1 MAGEWDNYVK
11 RTGSC
16 NKCQKTFQEL
26 ETYQAT
32 LVEASE
38 GFERRDYCQECWSDE
53 FRTQAFSFWQARVPK
68 KEEKKKLF
76 VDDAVLLDFFKR
88 LTESE
93 DESKSGFCFVL
104 ALILMR
110 KRALK
115 YISTTQKD
123 NGLEVW
129 IMKLTGDDKEYKV
142 PNPHLDDEQIEKIR
156 TELTSV
162 LAGD

>member
-1 MAGEWDNYVK
+1 MAGEWDTYVK

-16 NKCQKTFQEL
+16 CKCQKEFKEQ

-32 LVEASE
+32 LYEVSE
-38 GFERRDYCQECWSDE
+38 GFVRRDFCQECWSDQ
-53 FRTQAFSFWQARVPK
+53 FRDEAFSFWQARVPK
-68 KEEKKKLF
+68 KEEKKRIFL
-76 VDDAVLLDFFKR
+76 DDTVLVDFFKR
-88 LTESE
+88 LTEAE
-93 DESKSGFCFVL
+93 DESKQGFCFVL

-110 KRALK
+110 KRVLK
-115 YISTTQKD
+115 YVSTEQKPG
-123 NGLEVW
+123 GLEVW

-156 TELTSV
+156 AELTNV